1 MHLGNCDIGCDV
13 NARNTLDLNY
23 LPLAEKHG
31 AEVRPLHLVT
41 AISREGADYRV
52 SYNRIESPNLVLG
65 SATARIVIV
74 AAGSLGSTELLLRCR
89 DQIGSLPDISN
100 QLGVG
105 WSSNGDFLTPAIHP
119 FRAVKPSRGPTITA
133 AINMLDGSADG
144 QDVYIEDGGL
154 PDHLRRL
161 SLALGCPIR
170 RRICRL
176 ARSSRACGRC

>member
-74 AAGSLGSTELLLRCR
+74 GCRVARIDRTVAALPRSDWIAAGHQQSARHRMEQQRRFSDAGDSPVPRRQAVART
-89 DQIGSLPDISN
+89 DDHGGN
-100 QLGVG
+100 QY
-105 WSSNGDFLTPAIHP
+105 A
-119 FRAVKPSRGPTITA
+119 
-133 AINMLDGSADG
+133 
-144 QDVYIEDGGL
+144 
-154 PDHLRRL
+154 
-161 SLALGCPIR
+161 
-170 RRICRL
+170 
-176 ARSSRACGRC
+176 